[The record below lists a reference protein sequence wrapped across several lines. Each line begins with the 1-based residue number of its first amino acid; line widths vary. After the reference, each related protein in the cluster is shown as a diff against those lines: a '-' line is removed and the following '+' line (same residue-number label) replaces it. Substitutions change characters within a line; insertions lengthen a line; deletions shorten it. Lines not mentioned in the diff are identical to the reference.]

1 MTAASTTAERLRAFL
16 GGSTFLGS
24 LPGDALDALVRRGHA
39 RTFAKGETLYERG
52 DAGDWLV
59 IIVSGSV
66 KIWNTTLDAREVV
79 LNFLKAGDVNGEIAV
94 LDGGVRTATATTLE
108 KTEAVVIHRRDL
120 QPVLMAN
127 PAALM
132 EIIAILCEKLRLAS
146 EIVEDGQRDMPGRAA
161 TGLLRLA
168 RQHGRTS
175 KDGIVIDLKV
185 SQRDLGNYLGL
196 SRENTNRQLASLR
209 DAGLIRLDGT
219 RVIIL
224 DETKLTALAALD
236 GS

>member
-1 MTAASTTAERLRAFL
+1 M
-16 GGSTFLGS
+16 
-24 LPGDALDALVRRGHA
+24 A
-39 RTFAKGETLYERG
+39 R
-52 DAGDWLV
+52 
-59 IIVSGSV
+59 SPC
-66 KIWNTTLDAREVV
+66 
-79 LNFLKAGDVNGEIAV
+79 
-94 LDGGVRTATATTLE
+94 ATTLE

-236 GS
+236 GG